1 MEDGALLVGMVLIA
15 IAAFW
20 VGLIVGV
27 SVGEH
32 WARVTRDDDD
42 TNSL

>member
-1 MEDGALLVGMVLIA
+1 MENPELLVGMVLIA

-20 VGLIVGV
+20 GGLIVGV

-32 WARVTRDDDD
+32 WARVTDENDED
-42 TNSL
+42 SL